1 MTRPALIAFTP
12 ARDSSD
18 HWKDGRQQPESE
30 LPLDGAAARNFY
42 EALVGVEGDALR
54 GPPAPSRAPPKG
66 RKRTQKTRLE
76 RAGAAAGAAAA
87 RAESDGTRER
97 QTARLLRAAQAGD
110 VRQLRALLEP
120 RGPGARGAHVN
131 VNARD
136 AFWWTPLMCAARAG
150 QGPAVRYLLAR
161 GAAWVGVCEP
171 GGRDAAQLAEE
182 AGFPEVARM
191 VRESGGEERPQ
202 SRPCSPLPKYC
213 ETCSSHYRDTNHN
226 SSTAHLLSLSHG
238 PQPPPLPPGVP
249 ASSPGFR
256 LLVKG
261 GWEPGLG
268 LGPRGE
274 GRTAPIPTILKRD
287 QEGLGYRPTSQPRVT
302 HFPAGDLRAVA
313 EKKRAPRAATLGKRE
328 ERHREE
334 RSRAWE
340 RNLRTYMN
348 LDL

>member
-12 ARDSSD
+12 ARDPSD
-18 HWKDGRQQPESE
+18 LWKDGRQQPEPE
-30 LPLDGAAARNFY
+30 PPLDGAAARGFY
-42 EALVGVEGDALR
+42 EALIGGKGHAPC
-54 GPPAPSRAPPKG
+54 GPPGPSRVPPKE
-66 RKRTQKTRLE
+66 RKRTQKTRQQ
-76 RAGAAAGAAAA
+76 RAGAGAGAPAAC
-87 RAESDGTRER
+87 RESEGAWDR

-120 RGPGARGAHVN
+120 RGPGARGGD

-191 VRESGGEERPQ
+191 VRESGGEEIPE

-213 ETCSSHYRDTNHN
+213 GTCGSHYRDPNHN

-249 ASSPGFR
+249 ASSPGFQ

-287 QEGLGYRPTSQPRVT
+287 QEGLGYRPAPQPRVT

-313 EKKRAPRAATLGKRE
+313 ERKRAPRAATLGKRE

-334 RSRAWE
+334 KSRAWE

>member
-18 HWKDGRQQPESE
+18 LWKDGRQQPEPE
-30 LPLDGAAARNFY
+30 PPLDGAAARNFY
-42 EALVGVEGDALR
+42 EALVGVEGDAPR
-54 GPPAPSRAPPKG
+54 GSPGPSRVPPKG
-66 RKRTQKTRLE
+66 RKRTRATRLE
-76 RAGAAAGAAAA
+76 RPP
-87 RAESDGTRER
+87 ESDGAWDR

-110 VRQLRALLEP
+110 VGQLRALLEP
-120 RGPGARGAHVN
+120 RGPGARGGD

-150 QGPAVRYLLAR
+150 QGLAVRYLLER

-182 AGFPEVARM
+182 AGFPEVARL
-191 VRESGGEERPQ
+191 VRESGGEKRPE

-213 ETCSSHYRDTNHN
+213 ETCSSHYRDPNHN

-287 QEGLGYRPTSQPRVT
+287 QEGLGYRPASQPRVT
-302 HFPAGDLRAVA
+302 HFLAGDLRAVA
-313 EKKRAPRAATLGKRE
+313 ERKRAPRAATLGKRE

-334 RSRAWE
+334 KSRAWE